1 MVFRGLPQLGIFLFF
16 ALFALRESRQD
27 GSGRDPGAGP
37 LCRLLL
43 EPGGALEA
51 CSRGCSERPRSPAL
65 RELCCKRAVGKGG
78 CDAGAAAQASSVSK
92 ARRVVLA
99 GAVLLALGA
108 LAAVAIIGGEAVK
121 TGQVRM
127 ELSDRNE
134 FEGAQSVWYCV
145 CRLLLCVRAA
155 CSSLAACSIPSVRR
169 LPTVWC
175 EGAVS
180 AGGFG
185 GQREPA
191 PTLDS

>member
-1 MVFRGLPQLGIFLFF
+1 
-16 ALFALRESRQD
+16 
-27 GSGRDPGAGP
+27 
-37 LCRLLL
+37 
-43 EPGGALEA
+43 
-51 CSRGCSERPRSPAL
+51 
-65 RELCCKRAVGKGG
+65 
-78 CDAGAAAQASSVSK
+78 
-92 ARRVVLA
+92 VVLA

-155 CSSLAACSIPSVRR
+155 CSIPSVRR